1 MSTLKVAVANRF
13 PTSVTLAQY
22 DPGACDAEIAPTVVF
37 TTDDT
42 VVVQPVSSIVPI
54 PTRTCTVEGTPVP
67 PISTSVTTTVPDAA
81 TTNGYEVVSPTPMTP
96 SNASVVTGGAS
107 EVEVDVSVGDVV
119 EASPPHAVIART
131 KTTTQQAVTLILI
144 LKI

>member
-1 MSTLKVAVANRF
+1 MSTLKVAVANRL

-22 DPGACDAEIAPTVVF
+22 DPGASDAEIAPTVVF

-81 TTNGYEVVSPTPMTP
+81 TTNGYAVVSPTPTRKATGNP
-96 SNASVVTGGAS
+96 LVGGHGVNVLVPPVVVPGTRLR
-107 EVEVDVSVGDVV
+107 D
-119 EASPPHAVIART
+119 R
-131 KTTTQQAVTLILI
+131 
-144 LKI
+144 